1 MKKKFLSILEEYTVI
16 TFGILLVAVGA
27 YFFKFPNNISTGG
40 ITGLAVVLN
49 QAFPVLTASN
59 YVTIFNTAFLV
70 MGFLVLGKDFGIKT
84 AYGSILLT
92 VFLELFD
99 LLKLP
104 IPLPMTNEPVLELF
118 FAVLLPGLGAAILFF
133 YHGSSGGT
141 DIVAMVIRKYTNMD
155 CGTALLLADVVLVF
169 LTFYDFNIMGWALTT
184 GLLSVAGLITK
195 TLVVDNAI
203 DSINRSK
210 HFMIF
215 TTHREE
221 VETFITGTLNR
232 SATTWECEG
241 AYSHRKEYAMISIMN
256 RSQANRLRNYLKK
269 IDPHSFVI
277 VTNTSDI
284 IGKGFKQV

>member
-1 MKKKFLSILEEYTVI
+1 MKKKYLTILKEYSVI
-16 TFGILLVAVGA
+16 TFGIFLVAVGA

-59 YVTIFNTAFLV
+59 YVTIFNTAFLI
-70 MGFLVLGKDFGIKT
+70 MGFMVLGKDFGMKT

-99 LLKLP
+99 LIRYP
-104 IPLPMTNEPVLELF
+104 FPLPMTDEPVLELF

-169 LTFYDFNIMGWALTT
+169 LTFYDFSVGQLALTT

-210 HFMIF
+210 HFMVF

-221 VETFITGTLNR
+221 VEQFITGVLNR

-241 AYSHRKEYAMISIMN
+241 AYSHRKEYAMISVMN

-269 IDPHSFVI
+269 IDPNSFVI